1 MTQARTAHSSD
12 DIEQARRISRRLRG
26 QSGGVTQPSNTLGY
40 IRFSARPFLA
50 AQPKEMATTFG
61 PAVWN
66 EMLDLCMDRASAEL
80 AFVVDNQGLIIG
92 SRGDH
97 EPSLIEGI
105 GARLLIAFEQ
115 TDQMSALGEP
125 SESIAI
131 QMGRRWL
138 TGLRLRRGEAKP
150 VIVGVLGPEVLSQET
165 RDVIERML
173 DRH

>member
-1 MTQARTAHSSD
+1 MTHTRTAHSSD
-12 DIEQARRISRRLRG
+12 DIDHARRISRRLRG
-26 QSGGVTQPSNTLGY
+26 HAGGITQPSNTLGY
-40 IRFSARPFLA
+40 IRFSARNFLA
-50 AQPKEMATTFG
+50 AQPQEMASSFG

-66 EMLDLCMDRASAEL
+66 EMLDVCMERGSAEL

-92 SRGDH
+92 SRGDY

-115 TDQMSALGEP
+115 TDQMSALGDP

-150 VIVGVLGPEVLSQET
+150 VIVGVLGPEVVSQET
-165 RDVIERML
+165 RDVLERFL
-173 DRH
+173 DRR

>member
-66 EMLDLCMDRASAEL
+66 EMLDLCMDRASA
-80 AFVVDNQGLIIG
+80 
-92 SRGDH
+92 
-97 EPSLIEGI
+97 
-105 GARLLIAFEQ
+105 
-115 TDQMSALGEP
+115 
-125 SESIAI
+125 
-131 QMGRRWL
+131 
-138 TGLRLRRGEAKP
+138 
-150 VIVGVLGPEVLSQET
+150 
-165 RDVIERML
+165 
-173 DRH
+173 